1 MAYSPMMQQYLALKD
16 QYDDCILF
24 YRLGDFYELFFDDA
38 ELVSK
43 LLDLTLTSKS
53 CGNDTRAPMCGIPY
67 HAGDT
72 YTAKLIEK
80 GYKVAIAEQLSDP
93 SKAGLVER
101 DVIRVVTPGTII
113 ASDLLSEKDNNYLM
127 AIYFDSNIDIAWCD
141 ISTGDFCAT
150 TIDDFSE
157 TKLIETV
164 VRVKPRE
171 IITNYDRSKTSK
183 LWEYADHTNNL
194 LISCVNK
201 RLSYDK
207 TAVSMLLSYL
217 RDTQKQ
223 DITHLE
229 PLRIVND
236 TVSMR
241 LDQSTL
247 RNLEITETLFDH
259 TVNGS
264 LIGVLDL
271 CKTAMGSRKLKQW
284 LKEPLIKCDKI
295 QNRLDAVE
303 LLIKDPISRNNIR
316 SLLNKIY
323 DLERLMAKISLGTA
337 SPKDL
342 ISLKQSISVLPDI
355 KTELYNFD
363 SEYFIKLNTM
373 ISDLLDIYT
382 LIDKSI
388 IEDNTPFSIRE
399 GGLIKPKYSSQLDE
413 LNESIKESTEWVST
427 LEVNERKRL
436 GIKNLKV
443 SSNKVFGYYIEVQKS
458 QISLVPDEYIRKQTT
473 ANSERYITQKL
484 KDIENIL
491 LNAQNQINDLEYKLF
506 IDIKQQIS
514 SKLTEIQQTARA
526 LAIVDVIC
534 TFAEVSVKNKYCK
547 PSINDEDIISIKQ
560 GRHPVIEQTSNKTDF
575 TANDL
580 YMNKSDTSLL
590 LITGPNMAGK
600 STYMR
605 QLAII
610 TLMSQVGCFVPAD
623 EAIIGI
629 CDRIYTRI
637 GASDNISMGQSTFYV
652 EMSELAYI
660 LNTATSKSLII
671 LDEIGRG
678 TSTLD
683 GLAIAWSVVDK
694 LATSKIRTVF
704 ATHYHELT
712 TLENTIEG
720 VKNLNVAVVEND
732 TDIQFTHHIV
742 NGAAS
747 KSYGIQVAKLAGVP
761 TDVIYNAK
769 HQLNIL
775 EAKES
780 TTSNLTSNKE
790 VENYALIK
798 KIKEIDLLHTTPYD
812 IIKFVE
818 ELKTLV

>member
-1 MAYSPMMQQYLALKD
+1 MATYSPMMQQYLKTKE

-24 YRLGDFYELFFDDA
+24 YRLGDFYEMFFDDA
-38 ELVSK
+38 ILTSK
-43 LLDLTLTSKS
+43 LVDLTLTSKS
-53 CGNDTRAPMCGIPY
+53 CGNGTKAPMCGIPF
-67 HAGDT
+67 HAAET
-72 YTAKLIEK
+72 YIAKLLEK

-93 SKAGLVER
+93 KAPGLVDR
-101 DVIRVVTPGTII
+101 DVIRIVTPGTVLN
-113 ASDLLSEKDNNYLM
+113 SELLSEKDNNYLM
-127 AIYFDSNIDIAWCD
+127 AIYFDTSIDIAWCD

-150 TIDDFSE
+150 NIDDFSD
-157 TKLIETV
+157 TKLIETL

-171 IITNYDRSKTSK
+171 IITNYDKDKAGS
-183 LWEYADHTNNL
+183 LWEYASHTNNL
-194 LISCVNK
+194 LISCINK
-201 RLSYDK
+201 RLSYNK
-207 TAVSMLLSYL
+207 NAASMLISYL

-271 CKTAMGSRKLKQW
+271 CKTSMGSRKLKQW

-295 QNRLDAVE
+295 QSRLDAVE
-303 LLIKDPISRNNIR
+303 VLINETLTRNNIR
-316 SLLNKIY
+316 SLLNYIY
-323 DLERLMAKISLGTA
+323 DLERLIARISLGTA

-342 ISLKQSISVLPDI
+342 IALKQSISVLPDI
-355 KTELYNFD
+355 KAELDNFD
-363 SEYFIKLNTM
+363 SNYFIKLNNM
-373 ISDLLDIYT
+373 ISDLSDIFN

-388 IEDNTPFSIRE
+388 IDNPPFSIRE
-399 GGLIKPKYSSQLDE
+399 GGLIKVGYSSQLDK
-413 LNESIKESTEWVST
+413 LNESISDAKDWMSN
-427 LEVNERKRL
+427 LEENERKRL
-436 GIKNLKV
+436 SIKNLKV
-443 SSNKVFGYYIEVQKS
+443 GYNKVTGYYIEVPKT
-458 QISLVPDEYIRKQTT
+458 QISLVPDDYIRKQTV
-473 ANSERYITQKL
+473 ANCERYITQKL
-484 KDIENIL
+484 KDVENTL
-491 LNAQNQINDLEYKLF
+491 LNAQTQINNLEYTLF
-506 IDIKQQIS
+506 LYVKQQIN
-514 SKLTEIQQTARA
+514 LRLNDIQKTARA
-526 LAIVDVIC
+526 LSIVDVLC
-534 TFAEVSVKNKYCK
+534 TFAEVSVKNNYCK
-547 PSINDEDIISIKQ
+547 PVVNDEDIIQIKN
-560 GRHPVIEQTSNKTDF
+560 GRHPVIEQSLNKNDF
-575 TANDL
+575 IANDL
-580 YMNKSDTSLL
+580 YLNKSDTSLL

-605 QLAII
+605 QLALI
-610 TLMSQVGCFVPAD
+610 TLMAQVGCFVPAD

-637 GASDNISMGQSTFYV
+637 GASDNIAMGQSTFYV

-660 LNTATSKSLII
+660 LNTATSKSLVI

-694 LATSKIRTVF
+694 LTKSKIRTVF

-720 VKNLNVAVVEND
+720 IKNLNVSVVEDD
-732 TDIQFTHHIV
+732 TDIQFTHHILD
-742 NGAAS
+742 GAAS

-761 TDVIYNAK
+761 TDVISNAQQ
-769 HQLNIL
+769 QLNIL

-780 TTSNLTSNKE
+780 TTLNTDVHIGNDVL
-790 VENYALIK
+790 VQ
-798 KIKEIDLLHTTPYD
+798 KIKEIDLMHTTPYEL
-812 IIKFVE
+812 IKVIE
-818 ELKTLV
+818 ELKTLI